1 MKRNI
6 VRCTGLHKRYPLHA
20 SASVGEELNVLKGVD
35 LDLSE
40 GSFSSI
46 VGVSGCGKSTL
57 LNLLGLLDTPNQG
70 EIEIDGVSITANST
84 TKAQLC
90 YYRSRKIGFVF
101 QSHHLLPELTI
112 LQNVMIPLIIQNQ
125 KRHAACIMAK
135 ECIGMLFK
143 EDEIASGI
151 MDRTPDSVSGG
162 QCQRAAIARAIV
174 ASPSLIVADEPKG
187 NLDENTANEVFT
199 ILLQIQKKRNATII
213 MVTHNPDQASRT
225 DVVYRLH
232 NGLLSRESNLC
243 SPP

>member
-1 MKRNI
+1 
-6 VRCTGLHKRYPLHA
+6 
-20 SASVGEELNVLKGVD
+20 
-35 LDLSE
+35 
-40 GSFSSI
+40 
-46 VGVSGCGKSTL
+46 
-57 LNLLGLLDTPNQG
+57 
-70 EIEIDGVSITANST
+70 
-84 TKAQLC
+84 
-90 YYRSRKIGFVF
+90 
-101 QSHHLLPELTI
+101 
-112 LQNVMIPLIIQNQ
+112 
-125 KRHAACIMAK
+125 
-135 ECIGMLFK
+135 MLFK

-174 ASPSLIVADEPKG
+174 ASPSLIVADEPTG